1 MKQIIFTLLA
11 FAYVAVSAQSNK
23 IGINSQYHETDTT
36 HTFSLSYKNKDKCI
50 EKLIIGIGTPETQTT
65 GKIVWN
71 SVIIPG
77 IDEKVHIELM
87 DGIFEIKESSAV
99 FSPFLNEADKTKKLQ
114 ELSSTKIRIIEI
126 TLLDQNGDNFVN
138 TKAETDL
145 ITKYLTGILEGVE

>member
-1 MKQIIFTLLA
+1 MKQIIFSLLA
-11 FAYVAVSAQSNK
+11 FAFVAVSAQSNK

-36 HTFSLSYKNKDKCI
+36 QTFSLSYKNKDKCI
-50 EKLIIGIGTPETQTT
+50 EKLIIGIGTPKTQTT

-77 IDEKVHIELM
+77 IDEKVQIELM
-87 DGIFEIKESSAV
+87 DGIFEIKESSAI

-138 TKAETDL
+138 TKAETYL
-145 ITKYLTGILEGVE
+145 ITTYLTGILEGVE